1 MAGPGLRPGVLS
13 RLNTMGFTLP
23 LPFFPPPPTMRRPGP
38 LPHPREVQGEEVI
51 HEGSSVPTSAS
62 CPTPTLV
69 WAPGGCMDC
78 ILCSLGPPAP
88 VGSICGTGAAEK
100 FITPAMKGP
109 LGWPCP

>member
-51 HEGSSVPTSAS
+51 HEGSSV
-62 CPTPTLV
+62 
-69 WAPGGCMDC
+69 
-78 ILCSLGPPAP
+78 GPPLHPALPPPWSGPQEVAWTASYAP
-88 VGSICGTGAAEK
+88 
-100 FITPAMKGP
+100 
-109 LGWPCP
+109 